1 MRNDDEM
8 EEMIRLTERIDV
20 ILNQKQLRE
29 DPKLEQS
36 KVGELIDQSCE
47 TVDRF
52 VADFIYQVLQDRPTP
67 EEADSRVAGYV
78 EAVRQTGGNESAG
91 YLEKA
96 LKEKLKKESGK
107 SAARRRFEKYVWL
120 VVLLL
125 FVVGLIGVKF
135 YYKCDVSHPL
145 LSRPGME
152 NLIRLGQK
160 IKYHDSVVS
169 SKVHH
174 RKEGLMKTILL
185 WPLSVSDRESG
196 YYTQYIV
203 LLSRL
208 GYELKQGGHACEIG
222 SWAKPQDQDY
232 IEEEIARLLEL
243 AEVVNEKAAKKLRD
257 LPSDI
262 EPQDMVSLIAE
273 ILVESFPCPGTE

>member
-52 VADFIYQVLQDRPTP
+52 VADFICQVLQDRPTP
-67 EEADSRVAGYV
+67 EEADRRVAGYV
-78 EAVRQTGGNESAG
+78 EAVRRTGGKESAG

-96 LKEKLKKESGK
+96 LKDKLKKESGK
-107 SAARRRFEKYVWL
+107 SAARRRFEKYMWL
-120 VVLLL
+120 IVLLL
-125 FVVGLIGVKF
+125 FIVGLIGVKF

-152 NLIRLGQK
+152 NVIRLGQK
-160 IKYHDSVVS
+160 IKYHDSVAL
-169 SKVHH
+169 SKIHR

-185 WPLSVSDRESG
+185 WPLGILDQESE

-208 GYELKQGGHACEIG
+208 GYELKQGGYACEIG
-222 SWAKPQDQDY
+222 GWAKPQDQDY
-232 IEEEIARLLEL
+232 NDEEIARLLEL
-243 AEVVNEKAAKKLRD
+243 AEAVNEKAAEKLRD
-257 LPSDI
+257 LPADVK
-262 EPQDMVSLIAE
+262 PQDLISLIAE
-273 ILVESFPCPGTE
+273 VLVESFPCPGAE